1 MRGIEVMLLAAFA
14 GLVGLGLWNARQW
27 LPQLSPKVVNSAPA
41 NAGKPVE
48 KVAGKLG
55 ANKQHAGKR
64 GVMGDARSSGMSDT
78 TRSETRVDVPYW
90 LPGFPTQAD
99 LPVGASGAHI
109 RAKYGEPTARVTEM
123 HAGHLLERYYYFD
136 SERTQL
142 TVATLEGGIVTNAE
156 AYHADR
162 AVSTSSARV
171 PVN

>member
-64 GVMGDARSSGMSDT
+64 GVMRDARSSGMSDN

-99 LPVGASGAHI
+99 LPVGTSGARI
-109 RAKYGEPTARVTEM
+109 RAKYGEPTARVTEL
-123 HAGHLLERYYYFD
+123 HAGQLLERYYYFNSD
-136 SERTQL
+136 RTQM
-142 TVATLEGGIVTNAE
+142 TVATLEAGIITGAE
-156 AYHADR
+156 AYHEDR
-162 AVSTSSARV
+162 AVRTKGQVV